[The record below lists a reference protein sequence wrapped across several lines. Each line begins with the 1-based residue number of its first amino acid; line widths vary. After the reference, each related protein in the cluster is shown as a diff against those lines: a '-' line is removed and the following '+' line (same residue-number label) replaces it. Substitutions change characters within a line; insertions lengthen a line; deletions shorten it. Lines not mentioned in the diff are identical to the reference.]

1 MEQEY
6 DSGLR
11 YDDPSRICH
20 QCASKDINKN
30 LEIRSVSCELPRYKG
45 STILFINIDRREQ
58 YGSIRNG

>member
-11 YDDPSRICH
+11 YDDPSRIYH
-20 QCASKDINKN
+20 QCASKNIKYF
-30 LEIRSVSCELPRYKG
+30 LEIRSVSCELAIYKG
-45 STILFINIDRREQ
+45 SIILFINIDRREQ